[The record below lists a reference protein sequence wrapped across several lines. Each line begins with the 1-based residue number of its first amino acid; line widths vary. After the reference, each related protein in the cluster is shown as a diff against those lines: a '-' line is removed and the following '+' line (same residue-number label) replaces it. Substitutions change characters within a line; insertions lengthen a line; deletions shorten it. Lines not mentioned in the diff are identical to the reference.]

1 MINTKPGF
9 WRSNLSEEQAIS
21 ASKDFSQL
29 EYSADGGLYWVEQR
43 PDEQGRCVLCR
54 FTDGEPH
61 ELLASDYSVQSKV
74 HEYGGRSWTL
84 LGEKLVF
91 VNGSDQQLYIQSAT
105 VREVPVQLTDVEGAR
120 FIEPVWDKNRN
131 RLIAVQEVH
140 VEQGVINRLVAVNL
154 DSGSLDILHQE
165 YDFYAYP
172 AISGAGDGL
181 VFIGWAHPAQPW
193 TSTELNLARLDERG
207 DIAVCGIVA
216 GCDGDE
222 ALSQPCFVADDLLR
236 FISDRSGYWNI
247 YKCSLGGGVIEHL
260 DVDADVMPAP
270 WQSGLNSY
278 VVIDG
283 ECVWVEQRHS
293 GARLHWDEHDITPEG
308 FTYFRSLA
316 ASQSRVY
323 CVAAG
328 PSKLPQI
335 LSVSKDGK
343 KIREIIKIRSP
354 LVDAEISK
362 PVAMVFG
369 QEDKS
374 YGYFYPATN
383 SACLEEQKTPLVVFL
398 HGGPTACTYPVFN
411 LKIQYWT
418 QRGFSVLDLNYKGSS
433 GYGREY
439 RMQLQYRWGELEIN
453 DIRQAVESL
462 VEAGLVDSEA
472 LFIRGNSSGGY
483 SALNALC
490 DLNMFAGGASLYGV
504 TDPAELGKVTHK
516 FESCYLDW
524 LIGDVENDQARYAEF
539 SPVHKVEQIDCPVIF
554 FQGENDR
561 VVVPEQTR
569 SMIKKL
575 QAKGLIV
582 ESVFFPDEAHGFRKA
597 ENQIKVLKQELE
609 FYQKVI
615 AKGY

>member
-1 MINTKPGF
+1 MTNTKPGF

-29 EYSADGGLYWVEQR
+29 EYSANGGLYWVEQR
-43 PDEQGRCVLCR
+43 PDQQGRSVLCR
-54 FTDGEPH
+54 FAEGELY
-61 ELLASDYSVQSKV
+61 ELIDSHYSVQSKV
-74 HEYGGRSWTL
+74 HEYGGRSWAL

-105 VREVPVQLTDVEGAR
+105 VQEVPIQLTDIDSAR
-120 FIEPVWDKNRN
+120 FIEPVWDKKRD

-140 VEQGVINRLVAVNL
+140 TEQGVINRLVAVNL
-154 DSGSLDILHQE
+154 DSGSIDILHQK

-172 AISGAGDGL
+172 AISDAGDGL
-181 VFIGWAHPAQPW
+181 AFIGWNHPEQPW
-193 TSTELNLARLDERG
+193 TSTLLNLARLDERG
-207 DIAVCGIVA
+207 AIVVCDIAA
-216 GCDGDE
+216 GGDGDE
-222 ALSQPCFVADDLLR
+222 ALSQPCFIADDLLW

-247 YKCSLGGGVIEHL
+247 YKCSLAGSVIEHL

-293 GARLHWDEHDITPEG
+293 GARLRWGEHDITPQG

-316 ASQSRVY
+316 ASKSRVY

-335 LSVSKDGK
+335 LSISKDGK
-343 KIREIIKIRSP
+343 EISEIIKITSP
-354 LVDAEISK
+354 LAGAEISK
-362 PVAMVFG
+362 PVAMTFG

-383 SACLEEQKTPLVVFL
+383 SAYLEEQKAPLVVFL
-398 HGGPTACTYPVFN
+398 HGGPTACTYPAFN

-418 QRGFSVLDLNYKGSS
+418 QRGFAVLDLNYKGSS

-439 RMQLQYRWGELEIN
+439 RMQLQHHWGELEIN
-453 DIRQAVESL
+453 DIKQSVESL
-462 VEAGLVDSEA
+462 VEADLVDPEA

-524 LIGDVENDQARYAEF
+524 LIGDVESDQARYAQY
-539 SPVHKVEQIDCPVIF
+539 SPVNKVEQIDCPVIF
-554 FQGENDR
+554 FQGDNDR
-561 VVVPEQTR
+561 VVVPEQTCV
-569 SMIKKL
+569 MIKKL
-575 QAKGLIV
+575 KAKDQIV

-597 ENQIKVLKQELE
+597 ENQVRVLRQELE

-615 AKGY
+615 EG